1 MKNTRTQFF
10 KVRVFLLNTNRDAL
24 IRVMKMPNKK
34 ARSFV
39 AIMVSIA
46 LIAVFLRFTI
56 EQLINL
62 NISQNESN
70 AQDTLKLI
78 STAIENYAKDHR
90 GVFPDSL
97 FVLIK
102 TEPPYIDST
111 YITQSSKKG
120 YNFNCPRLESTG
132 YTCAASPI
140 KCDLTGRMSF
150 TVTTGS
156 TLTSEEC
163 EKKITQ

>member
-1 MKNTRTQFF
+1 MS
-10 KVRVFLLNTNRDAL
+10 
-24 IRVMKMPNKK
+24 NKK

-39 AIMVSIA
+39 AIMIT
-46 LIAVFLRFTI
+46 IAVTALFLRFAI

-78 STAIENYAKDHR
+78 STAIENYSKDHQ
-90 GVFPDSL
+90 GIFPTSL
-97 FVLIK
+97 FVLIQ
-102 TEPPYIDST
+102 TDPPYIDKT
-111 YITQSSKKG
+111 YINQSSKKG
-120 YNFNCPRLESTG
+120 YNFNCQRLESTG
-132 YTCAASPI
+132 YTCSASPI
-140 KCDLTGRMSF
+140 KCNLTGRMSF

>member
-1 MKNTRTQFF
+1 MEM
-10 KVRVFLLNTNRDAL
+10 L
-24 IRVMKMPNKK
+24 NKK

-39 AIMVSIA
+39 AIMITIA
-46 LIAVFLRFTI
+46 LIALFLRFTI

-78 STAIENYAKDHR
+78 STAIENYAKEHR
-90 GVFPDSL
+90 GVFPASL
-97 FVLIK
+97 FVLIQ
-102 TEPPYIDST
+102 TDPPYIDKE
-111 YITQSSKKG
+111 YITQSSTKG
-120 YNFNCPRLESTG
+120 YNFNCTRLESTG
-132 YTCAASPI
+132 YTCSALPI
-140 KCDLTGRMSF
+140 KCNLTGRMSY

-163 EKKITQ
+163 AKKE